1 VTAPPLRCEAS
12 GKMET
17 RVGRVVPAPQ
27 PPGRVARRVRLTP
40 VLMVLPAVIVLLA
53 ITVFPLVST
62 LRLTVMSWELTTGF
76 PPQFV
81 GLQNFARAFF
91 QDPRFWNAMMN
102 TGILV
107 VVSVGL
113 QTLIGTV
120 LALELHQLGRLRTFI
135 LSLMLIPVII
145 APVIAGF
152 QFRMIYN
159 DQFGPLNYLLD
170 QFTGGRF
177 HGYAW
182 LADPRVALGAV
193 MFTDVW
199 QWTPFMILV
208 VLAGL
213 QTIPAELLE
222 AAEVDGATGPQTLW
236 RVMFPLLLP
245 MIIIG
250 VLVRFMD
257 TFKLFDIVYQL
268 TAGGPGNVT
277 ETIAYYTYLE
287 GFKFFSLGYTSALAF
302 IQLVVITVVA
312 QVFLR
317 YQKRVRAGMAI

>member
-1 VTAPPLRCEAS
+1 
-12 GKMET
+12 MET
-17 RVGRVVPAPQ
+17 RVGRDVLAPQ
-27 PPGRVARRVRLTP
+27 PPGRVAREVRLTP
-40 VLMVLPAVIVLLA
+40 VLMVLPAVVVLLA

-76 PPQFV
+76 PSQFV
-81 GLQNFARAFF
+81 GLQNFGRAFF

-113 QTLIGTV
+113 QTLIGMG
-120 LALELHQLGRLRTFI
+120 LALELHQLGRLRTFV
-135 LSLMLIPVII
+135 LSLLLIPVMI

-159 DQFGPLNYLLD
+159 DQFGPLNYFLD

-199 QWTPFMILV
+199 QWTPFMTLV

-213 QTIPAELLE
+213 QAIPAELLE

-236 RVMFPLLLP
+236 RVMFPLLVP
-245 MIIIG
+245 MIVIG

-287 GFKFFSLGYTSALAF
+287 GFKFFSLGYTSTLAF
-302 IQLVVITVVA
+302 IQLAVITVVA

>member
-1 VTAPPLRCEAS
+1 
-12 GKMET
+12 MET
-17 RVGRVVPAPQ
+17 RVGRDVPAPQ
-27 PPGRVARRVRLTP
+27 PPGRVARRVSLTP
-40 VLMVLPAVIVLLA
+40 VLMVLPAVVVLLA

-102 TGILV
+102 TGLLV

-113 QTLIGTV
+113 QTLIGMV

-213 QTIPAELLE
+213 QAIPAELLE

>member
-1 VTAPPLRCEAS
+1 MATGVRHDALAAQRAARA
-12 GKMET
+12 T
-17 RVGRVVPAPQ
+17 RLL
-27 PPGRVARRVRLTP
+27 RLTP
-40 VLMVLPAVIVLLA
+40 VLMVLPAVLVLLA
-53 ITVFPLVST
+53 ITIFPLLYT
-62 LRLTVMSWELTTGF
+62 LRLTVLSWELTTGF
-76 PPQFV
+76 PPQVV
-81 GLQNFARAFF
+81 GLQNFVRALS

-107 VVSVGL
+107 VAGVGL
-113 QTLIGTV
+113 QTLIGTS
-120 LALELHQLGRLRTFI
+120 LALEVNQLGRSRAFV
-135 LSLMLIPVII
+135 LSLLLIPVMI

-170 QFTGGRF
+170 QITGGRF
-177 HGYAW
+177 RGYAW

-199 QWTPFMILV
+199 QWTPFMALV

-213 QTIPAELLE
+213 QSIPGELFE
-222 AAEVDGATGPQTLW
+222 AAEVDGATGAQTLW
-236 RVMFPLLLP
+236 RVAFPLLLP
-245 MIIIG
+245 VIVIG

-268 TAGGPGNVT
+268 TGGGPGSVT

-287 GFKFFSLGYTSALAF
+287 GFKFFSLGYTSAIAF
-302 IQLVVITVVA
+302 IQLVVITIVA

-317 YQKRVRAGMAI
+317 YQRRVRAGMAA

>member
-1 VTAPPLRCEAS
+1 MV
-12 GKMET
+12 T
-17 RVGRVVPAPQ
+17 RVVQDVLAPLAGRTAS
-27 PPGRVARRVRLTP
+27 RFRWTP
-40 VLMVLPAVIVLLA
+40 VLMVLPAVCVLLA
-53 ITVFPLVST
+53 ITIFPLLYT
-62 LRLTVMSWELTTGF
+62 LRLTVLSWELTTGF

-81 GLQNFARAFF
+81 GLQNFVRALT
-91 QDPRFWNAMMN
+91 QDPRFWNAMAN

-107 VVSVGL
+107 IVGVGL
-113 QTLIGTV
+113 QTLIGTG
-120 LALELHQLGRLRTFI
+120 LALELNQLGRSRTFV
-135 LSLMLIPVII
+135 LSLLLIPVMI

-170 QFTGGRF
+170 LWSGGRF
-177 HGYAW
+177 RGYAW
-182 LADPRVALGAV
+182 LADPHVALGAV

-199 QWTPFMILV
+199 QWTPFMTLV

-213 QTIPAELLE
+213 QAIPGELFE
-222 AAEVDGATGPQTLW
+222 AAEVDGATGSQTLW
-236 RVMFPLLLP
+236 RVAFPLLLP
-245 MIIIG
+245 VIVIG

-268 TAGGPGNVT
+268 TGGGPGNVT

-287 GFKFFSLGYTSALAF
+287 GFKFFSLGYTSAIAV
-302 IQLVVITVVA
+302 IQLVVITIVS

-317 YQKRVRAGMAI
+317 YQKRVRAGMIA